1 MEGIFSRGLAF
12 LEKSSCLT
20 SLSLLRL
27 LVRSYEST
35 TNLSVTSKHAT
46 SVSSPDISRASRTGV
61 SSGNMFHTF
70 HAVLIP
76 LLLKAET
83 VSTVSSA

>member
-1 MEGIFSRGLAF
+1 M
-12 LEKSSCLT
+12 
-20 SLSLLRL
+20 
-27 LVRSYEST
+27 RSYESI
-35 TNLSVTSKHAT
+35 TNLSMTSKHVS
-46 SVSSPDISRASRTGV
+46 SVSFRDIKRTSRTRV

-83 VSTVSSA
+83 VSYPSSA